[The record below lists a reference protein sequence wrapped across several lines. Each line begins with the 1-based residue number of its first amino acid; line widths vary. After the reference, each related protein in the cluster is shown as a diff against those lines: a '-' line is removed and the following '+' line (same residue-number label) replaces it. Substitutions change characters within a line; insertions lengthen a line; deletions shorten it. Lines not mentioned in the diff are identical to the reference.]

1 MTATSRIALS
11 PRIADVRVCEWMF
24 ASGDD
29 EVLAA
34 ASDAAC
40 LYVPGIYM
48 RAKPAIMVLF
58 LYALYMTIEHKT
70 RQQNAYTNT

>member
-24 ASGDD
+24 AFGDD

-34 ASDAAC
+34 DAAC

-58 LYALYMTIEHKT
+58 LYALYMTIENKT
-70 RQQNAYTNT
+70 RQQNAYPHT